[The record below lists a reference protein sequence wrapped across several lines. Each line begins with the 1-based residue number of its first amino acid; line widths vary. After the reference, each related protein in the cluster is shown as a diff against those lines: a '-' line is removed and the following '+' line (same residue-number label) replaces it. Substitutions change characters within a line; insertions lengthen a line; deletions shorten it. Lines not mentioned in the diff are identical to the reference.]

1 MLLSYLCAHGAKLC
15 DMDKAQKQQGR
26 IVLFKEEK
34 DGVAYVR
41 IDYSDHPSIVLLLS
55 QDGQVKMVDKGSAC
69 MVAETFKLSDFYDRY
84 SPHAYIDYSRVYVR
98 HPKPTREY
106 TLPEG
111 YLSLDDS

>member
-26 IVLFKEEK
+26 IVLSRKKGWCSLRPDRLF
-34 DGVAYVR
+34 
-41 IDYSDHPSIVLLLS
+41 DHPSIVLLLS
-55 QDGQVKMVDKGSAC
+55 QDGQVKM
-69 MVAETFKLSDFYDRY
+69 
-84 SPHAYIDYSRVYVR
+84 VYVR